1 MIPMIRENWFM
12 EMLGA
17 EQVTLVGVGVVG
29 GVTVVGIVTSLP
41 ATYTFR
47 MFLSSP

>member
-29 GVTVVGIVTSLP
+29 GVTVVGIVWCCGNKMLVS
-41 ATYTFR
+41 
-47 MFLSSP
+47 